1 MVAVPSYISSNARQ
15 GIKLLEYAGD
25 GLKAQTISEARDLA
39 SGSATPNKVM
49 RMAAWLARHE
59 SDLKS
64 PDARAYLNGASD
76 KPTAGQVAWLLWGG
90 DISNVNQDRAK
101 AWAEKERDRLI
112 EAGKLS
118 KAVSESVRD
127 GLKTK
132 VKDHNEGITDKAK
145 LVTLSMLEQVF
156 ERGVGAYNTNPSSVR
171 PTVSSPEQ
179 WAYARVNAFLS
190 AVRSGEYKN
199 GKFDTDLLPEGHP
212 MKSDGKKLSKDQTGY
227 DHISANRTGATSDT
241 VTVMYPMMT
250 PPANE
255 PQPVDLVTAMQDM
268 LANVFV
274 FYASAHRAHW
284 NVTGQ
289 DFLQY
294 HSLFADI
301 YDDVYGSVDP
311 FAENIRKIK
320 GRPLNL
326 TEMVNT
332 AMFADDSQASDAY
345 ELAADLFAKN
355 TKVLSMLNALYEVAE
370 EKYEHSIEN
379 FIAERID
386 AHMKW
391 DWQLSASL
399 AS

>member
-1 MVAVPSYISSNARQ
+1 MVAVPSYVSSNARQ
-15 GIKLLEYAGD
+15 GLKLIEYAGD
-25 GLKAQTISEARDLA
+25 GLKAQTVSEARDLA
-39 SGSATPNKVM
+39 SGTATPNKVM

-64 PDARAYLNGASD
+64 PDAHAYLNGAAD

-101 AWAEKERDRLI
+101 TWAEKERDRLI
-112 EAGKLS
+112 ADGKLS
-118 KAVSESVRD
+118 KAQS
-127 GLKTK
+127 
-132 VKDHNEGITDKAK
+132 
-145 LVTLSMLEQVF
+145 
-156 ERGVGAYNTNPSSVR
+156 
-171 PTVSSPEQ
+171 
-179 WAYARVNAFLS
+179 
-190 AVRSGEYKN
+190 
-199 GKFDTDLLPEGHP
+199 
-212 MKSDGKKLSKDQTGY
+212 GY
-227 DHISANRTGATSDT
+227 DYVSANRTGATSDT

-255 PQPVDLVTAMQDM
+255 SQPVDLVATMQDM
-268 LANVFV
+268 LACVFV

-294 HSLFADI
+294 HALFSDI
-301 YDDVYGSVDP
+301 YLDTYGSVDP
-311 FAENIRKIK
+311 FAENIRKLK

-326 TEMVNT
+326 TEVINT
-332 AMFADDSQASDAY
+332 AMFADDSQSSDAY

-355 TKVLSMLNALYEVAE
+355 AHIVGMLKMLFEVAE
-370 EKYEHSIEN
+370 HSGEQGVAN
-379 FIAERID
+379 FVAERID
-386 AHMKW
+386 SHMKW

>member
-1 MVAVPSYISSNARQ
+1 M
-15 GIKLLEYAGD
+15 LEFAGN
-25 GLKAQTISEARDLA
+25 GLKAQTVSEARALA
-39 SGSATPNKVM
+39 SGTATANKIM

-59 SDLKS
+59 SDLTS
-64 PDARAYLNGASD
+64 PDAHAYLNGATD

-90 DISNVNQDRAK
+90 DLSNVNQDRAK
-101 AWAEKERDRLI
+101 AWAEQERDQLI

-118 KAVSESVRD
+118 KAES
-127 GLKTK
+127 
-132 VKDHNEGITDKAK
+132 
-145 LVTLSMLEQVF
+145 
-156 ERGVGAYNTNPSSVR
+156 
-171 PTVSSPEQ
+171 
-179 WAYARVNAFLS
+179 
-190 AVRSGEYKN
+190 SGDYV
-199 GKFDTDLLPEGHP
+199 
-212 MKSDGKKLSKDQTGY
+212 
-227 DHISANRTGATSDT
+227 SANRTGATSDT

-268 LANVFV
+268 LACVFV

-294 HSLFADI
+294 HSLFSDI

-311 FAENIRKIK
+311 FAENIRKLK

-326 TEMVNT
+326 TETVNG
-332 AMFADDSQASDAY
+332 AMFADDSQSSDAY

-355 TKVLSMLNALYEVAE
+355 AHIVGMLKTLFEVAE
-370 EKYEHSIEN
+370 ESDEQGIAN
-379 FIAERID
+379 FVAERID

>member
-1 MVAVPSYISSNARQ
+1 VVAVPSYISSNARQ

-118 KAVSESVRD
+118 KAE
-127 GLKTK
+127 
-132 VKDHNEGITDKAK
+132 
-145 LVTLSMLEQVF
+145 
-156 ERGVGAYNTNPSSVR
+156 
-171 PTVSSPEQ
+171 TV
-179 WAYARVNAFLS
+179 
-190 AVRSGEYKN
+190 
-199 GKFDTDLLPEGHP
+199 
-212 MKSDGKKLSKDQTGY
+212 Y
-227 DHISANRTGATSDT
+227 DYVSANRTGATSDT

-332 AMFADDSQASDAY
+332 AMFADDSQTSDAY

-355 TKVLSMLNALYEVAE
+355 AKVVSMLKMLFEVAE
-370 EKYEHSIEN
+370 ENEEEGIAN
-379 FIAERID
+379 FVAERID